1 MEITSEKVIE
11 RKLVELVKL
20 NVAADLFVEMLED
33 NPELKDKVI
42 NSFKA

>member
-20 NVAADLFVEMLED
+20 
-33 NPELKDKVI
+33 KDVYKRQAQGQI
-42 NSFKA
+42 